1 MYMYSN
7 GHVVRI
13 QREWDSDE
21 REKQGIIKIKL
32 TKKKRRKFE
41 LCACVYVS
49 HGTKTI
55 FQRCYKHCTLSH
67 CVRLPYSFVSMN
79 RDVYSPSSRVRCHY
93 YCCANVHGNSH
104 FTHILN
110 AATYLIASSFC
121 HCFYPCIFIPFS
133 LHAIVNAI

>member
-1 MYMYSN
+1 M
-7 GHVVRI
+7 
-13 QREWDSDE
+13 
-21 REKQGIIKIKL
+21 
-32 TKKKRRKFE
+32 
-41 LCACVYVS
+41 YVS

-55 FQRCYKHCTLSH
+55 FQRCYKHCTLFH
-67 CVRLPYSFVSMN
+67 CARLPYSLVSMN

-104 FTHILN
+104 FTHIPN

-133 LHAIVNAI
+133 LHAIVNAIENVVQRMNKKKHSKIKKRNATVQ